1 MPLTLKI
8 LDDPPI
14 LDEGN
19 FDDGLDDLL
28 GDVGIAPQEDTPE
41 DTTPSKEID
50 YSEMS
55 KSEIQGLIDDA
66 LDAEDFDTVSKLHK
80 YL

>member
-1 MPLTLKI
+1 M
-8 LDDPPI
+8 
-14 LDEGN
+14 
-19 FDDGLDDLL
+19 
-28 GDVGIAPQEDTPE
+28 GDAGITPQKDTPE
-41 DTTPSKEID
+41 DITPPKEID